1 MSLDKEVF
9 WMQRAL
15 DLANMGS
22 GFVAPNPLVG
32 CVIVKND
39 SIIGEGFHQKYGEAH
54 AEVNAINSLVDPS
67 DIVGATVYVNLEPC
81 SHHGKTP
88 PCADLLIKSRVKRV
102 VICNIDPNPVVAGE
116 GIAALK
122 KAGIEVSVGLL
133 AEKGED
139 VNRKFFHFQREKKPY
154 ITLKFACSQDNFV
167 AKADGTPIA
176 FSNSESQQ
184 LVHKMR
190 AENQGILIGVQT
202 AIADNP
208 MLNVRHWQGN
218 SPLRIVIDPSNRLPK
233 ESKLVQDHDPLLV
246 FTKHHS
252 EAVGEKKWI
261 ALGDKN
267 PIEFLNC
274 ILIYCYQNNIQS
286 IMVEGGAH
294 TANQFYSA
302 GLINEI
308 WKIEKQ
314 IKLREGILAPI
325 LTDVVFEKKF
335 MVGQDNIW
343 SKALLPKLSQIN

>member
-1 MSLDKEVF
+1 MSLDKEIF

-15 DLANMGS
+15 DLAIMGS

-32 CVIVKND
+32 CVILKD
-39 SIIGEGFHQKYGEAH
+39 EIIIGEGFHQKYGEAH

-67 DIVGATVYVNLEPC
+67 DIVGSTIYVNLEPC

-102 VICNIDPNPVVAGE
+102 VICNIDPNPVVASE

-122 KAGIEVSVGLL
+122 KAGIKVSLGLL
-133 AEKGED
+133 TEKGEEI
-139 VNRKFFHFQREKKPY
+139 NRKFFHFQREKKPY
-154 ITLKFACSQDNFV
+154 ITLKFACSQDHFI
-167 AKADGTPIA
+167 AKVNGEPIS

-190 AENQGILIGVQT
+190 AENQAILIGVQT

-208 MLNVRHWQGN
+208 TLNVRHWQGN

-233 ESKLVQDHDPLLV
+233 EAKLVKDQAPLLV

-252 EAVGEKKWI
+252 ETVGDKKWI
-261 ALGDKN
+261 AVGDKN
-267 PIEFLNC
+267 PQEFLDS
-274 ILIYCYQNNIQS
+274 ILTYCYQNNIQS
-286 IMVEGGAH
+286 IMVEGGTR
-294 TANQFYSA
+294 TANQFYKA

-314 IKLREGILAPI
+314 IKLGEGILAPI
-325 LTDVVFEKKF
+325 LTDVAFEKKF

-343 SKALLPKLSQIN
+343 SKAMLPKLS

>member
-39 SIIGEGFHQKYGEAH
+39 SIIGEGFHKKYGEAH

-67 DIVGATVYVNLEPC
+67 DIVGSTIYVNLEPC

-122 KAGIEVSVGLL
+122 KAGIEVSIGLL
-133 AEKGED
+133 TEKGEEI
-139 VNRKFFHFQREKKPY
+139 NRKFFHFQREKKPY
-154 ITLKFACSQDNFV
+154 ITLKFACSQDHFI
-167 AKADGTPIA
+167 AKVNGEPIS

-190 AENQGILIGVQT
+190 AENQAILIGVQT

-208 MLNVRHWQGN
+208 TLNVRFWQGN
-218 SPLRIVIDPSNRLPK
+218 SPLRIIIDPSNRLPK
-233 ESKLVQDHDPLLV
+233 EAKLVKDQAPLLV

-252 EAVGEKKWI
+252 ETVGDKKWI
-261 ALGDKN
+261 AVGDKN
-267 PIEFLNC
+267 PQEFLDS
-274 ILIYCYQNNIQS
+274 ILTYCYQKNIQS
-286 IMVEGGAH
+286 IMVEGGTRTAIQFH
-294 TANQFYSA
+294 TA

-314 IKLREGILAPI
+314 IKLGEGILAPI
-325 LTDVVFEKKF
+325 LNDVAFEKKF

-343 SKALLPKLSQIN
+343 SKAMLPKLS

>member
-1 MSLDKEVF
+1 MSLDKEVL

-39 SIIGEGFHQKYGEAH
+39 NIIGEGYHQKYGEAH
-54 AEVNAINSLVDPS
+54 AEVNAIHSLVNPS
-67 DIVGATVYVNLEPC
+67 DIVGSTIYVNLEPC

-102 VICNIDPNPVVAGE
+102 VICNIDPNPIVAGE
-116 GIAALK
+116 GITALK
-122 KAGIEVSVGLL
+122 KAGIEVSVGIL
-133 AEKGED
+133 AEKGEEI
-139 VNRKFFHFQREKKPY
+139 NRKFFHFQREKKPY

-167 AKADGTPIA
+167 AKTDGTPIA

-208 MLNVRHWQGN
+208 TLNVRHWQGN

-233 ESKLVQDHDPLLV
+233 ESKLVQDHEPLIV

-252 EAVGEKKWI
+252 ETVGDKKWI
-261 ALGDKN
+261 AVRDKN
-267 PIEFLNC
+267 PTEVLDC
-274 ILIYCYQNNIQS
+274 ILTYCYKNNIQS
-286 IMVEGGAH
+286 IMVEGGTH
-294 TANQFYSA
+294 TANQFHAA
-302 GLINEI
+302 GLIHEI
-308 WKIEKQ
+308 WKIEKSL
-314 IKLREGILAPI
+314 KLGDGLQAPTFPGV
-325 LTDVVFEKKF
+325 LFEKKF
-335 MVGQDNIW
+335 MIGQDNIW
-343 SKALLPKLSQIN
+343 LKALLPKLS

>member
-54 AEVNAINSLVDPS
+54 AEVNAVNSLVNPL
-67 DIVGATVYVNLEPC
+67 DIIGATVYVNLEPC

-102 VICNIDPNPVVAGE
+102 VICNIDPNPEVAGE

-122 KAGIEVSVGLL
+122 KAGIEVSIGLL
-133 AEKGED
+133 TEKGEEI
-139 VNRKFFHFQREKKPY
+139 NRKFFHFQREKKPY
-154 ITLKFACSQDNFV
+154 ITLKFACSQDHFI
-167 AKADGTPIA
+167 AKVNGEPIS

-190 AENQGILIGVQT
+190 AENQAILIGVQT

-208 MLNVRHWQGN
+208 TLNVRFWQGN
-218 SPLRIVIDPSNRLPK
+218 SPIRIIIDPSNRLPK
-233 ESKLVQDHDPLLV
+233 EAKLVKDQAPLLV

-252 EAVGEKKWI
+252 ETVGDKNWI
-261 ALGDKN
+261 AVGDKN
-267 PIEFLNC
+267 PQEFLDS
-274 ILIYCYQNNIQS
+274 ILTYCYQNNIQS
-286 IMVEGGAH
+286 IMVEGGTR
-294 TANQFYSA
+294 TANQFYKA

-314 IKLREGILAPI
+314 IKLGEGILAPI
-325 LTDVVFEKKF
+325 LTDVAFEKKF

-343 SKALLPKLSQIN
+343 SKAMLPKLS